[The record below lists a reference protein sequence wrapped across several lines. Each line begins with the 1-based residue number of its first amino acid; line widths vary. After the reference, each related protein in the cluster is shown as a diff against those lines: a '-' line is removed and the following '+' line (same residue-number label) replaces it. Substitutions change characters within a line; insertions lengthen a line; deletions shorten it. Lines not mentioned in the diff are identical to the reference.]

1 MGIGEPDIAPEA
13 FLESAEMR
21 IGEIVSVAEFPEAR
35 KDVYKLEVDFGTE
48 TLQSAAGLTL
58 YDEAELLGDRTRA
71 EMRDRAKAWVPYRSV
86 VTLYLWQY
94 YVNVNSSVGDVVA

>member
-13 FLESAEMR
+13 FLES
-21 IGEIVSVAEFPEAR
+21 V
-35 KDVYKLEVDFGTE
+35 
-48 TLQSAAGLTL
+48 
-58 YDEAELLGDRTRA
+58 

-94 YVNVNSSVGDVVA
+94 YVNVNSSVGDIVA